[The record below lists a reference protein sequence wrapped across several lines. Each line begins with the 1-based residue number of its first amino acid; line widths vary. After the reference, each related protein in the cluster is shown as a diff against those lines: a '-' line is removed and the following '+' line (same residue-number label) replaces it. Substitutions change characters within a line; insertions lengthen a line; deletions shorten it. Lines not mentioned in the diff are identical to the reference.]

1 MTPISSFTLTFVQY
15 KINTRIVV
23 FERTYILSYSRFQSD
38 ARQDEGVIFFLTS
51 LTMEKL
57 RFFFCFVLY
66 FLSEEKKTGL
76 A

>member
-1 MTPISSFTLTFVQY
+1 ML
-15 KINTRIVV
+15 

-57 RFFFCFVLY
+57 RFFVFFVLY
-66 FLSEEKKTGL
+66 FLSEEKKQVL
-76 A
+76 LELM